1 MVVTRSQN
9 GDRPIPPT
17 RVFDEPP
24 ASPSI
29 TTDSVAPSTVALSAP
44 SFLPAVSSTA
54 TPSTAAPAVSFPL
67 AGPSDAP
74 LYRPMVAG
82 RETGPRGT
90 SVAHSDVSSRM
101 RLAQI
106 AADEQLTQL
115 ARAKLQ
121 IERKEIELQEAQ
133 VQRRLA
139 LDMEELSSQ
148 GSVRGANSVCAAEA
162 LDDWVNQTTVNVS
175 ERRDANYSRRD
186 AEVSDTVNVNVTVSE
201 SERRDASAHYVRR
214 ENIPVH
220 VSESERRDASA
231 HYVRRDNIPVHVSES
246 ECRDAS
252 AHYVRRDNIPVHV
265 SESERRDASAHYVRR
280 DNIPV
285 LVNDSERRDASAH
298 YVRRDNI
305 PVLVNDSERRDASAH
320 YVRRDDVPVPVNVR
334 EHREECYGSRPAC
347 APPLTQADAG
357 PRMGYA
363 SYPTFPQVFPGE
375 FPTFTGNDGAGVG
388 WLQFRAAVTDAERM
402 YGLTR
407 YELIT
412 KLRRCIRGEASRN
425 IDYLLLKDDAD
436 PYEVLSYL
444 EMEYGCPEFFIDTA
458 LTRLHSLR
466 ALKAQASSKDISS
479 FASTVCR
486 VEHTLRTQDNDHGYL
501 TNPIMMQDVVSKLGP
516 DFTRPW
522 FLYCDAHRHEGKAR
536 FSLLADFL
544 KEQASITA
552 RNTVSV
558 NNPYSAL
565 FKAAPPRQPTPAR
578 QPAPFRQP
586 APYRQPVQYRQPA
599 PYHQS
604 TQPRDF
610 IAVAA
615 EQVPR
620 CRCCGGSHA
629 LTRCKKLLAME
640 VHQRWEWMKE
650 SNLCFRCLGEK
661 HTQDQCK
668 APQCNLDGCTLPHHR
683 LLHGKSRAPTAPPP
697 LAPQTS
703 GQTSA
708 QPEPRSPHST
718 SSQSRRYRR
727 RSRTGGATSRAPENQ
742 VPGVAP
748 TSAPQPEQV
757 NTACSSSLPNVLLKV
772 CKVTLTGPSG
782 SVDTYA
788 LLDEGSTITLIDE
801 ELAEEIGATGPQK
814 PLRVRGLNATQ
825 GDSRSH
831 LVTFSVQGTSN
842 EKYRIEARTFSR
854 LQLRKQSVPQEA
866 LNFPHLRGMD
876 DLTYEDATPRLLIG
890 MDQWPLMVSH
900 DLRTGN
906 RDQPAASLTPL
917 GWIVHGLLPRR
928 FLQSREDTVLHVHTT
943 SESSCGS
950 DLHLEALVRHHF
962 AVDAL
967 GVAAFRKE
975 LPEHKRARE
984 LFEGSVR
991 RVGGRFEVGLPW
1003 RREGQHMPENY
1014 QSALRRLRAIE
1025 RKIDRDP
1032 VFGSAYE
1039 KQMDNL
1045 FTKGYA
1051 VPADGSEASH
1061 PRRWYLP
1068 HFAVHNPNKPRK
1080 LRVVFDAAATAGGIS
1095 LNNCLLEGPDL
1106 LLSLPGVLFR
1116 FRELPIAVCADIEEM
1131 FLRIQIRPED
1141 QPAQMFLWRGSDR
1154 SSPPRQ
1160 FRMASMLFGATSSP
1174 FLAHSVRNRNAEDF
1188 AASHPLA
1195 HRAVTQSHYMDD
1207 FVDSFNSPEEAR
1219 EVVDQLR
1226 HVHAQ
1231 AGFSLRSWSSSDPA
1245 VLRDVPE
1252 ELHARQ
1258 PAMLPVGSSC
1268 DSKILGLLWDA
1279 ARDQLAF
1286 STSMCRVPTEVRAQA
1301 RAPTKREAL
1310 SAVMS
1315 IFDPLGLLSHFSI
1328 TAKILLQDL
1337 WRMRLDWDEPLP
1349 EEEAATFGRWLR
1361 ALDELD
1367 SLQITRCYDPTQG
1380 HRQLHVFC
1388 DASEV
1393 AYAAAAYWR
1402 VEHPDGS
1409 IAVTLA
1415 AAKSKVAPIKALS
1428 IPRLEL
1434 QAAVIGTRLA
1444 DMVQREH
1451 RWKPE
1456 SVHYWTDSRT
1466 VLQWIAKDARRYSP
1480 FVAHRLGEIAEYTEA
1495 EAWRWVPTA
1504 MNVADDATRPNF
1516 SPGTSTNRWFVGPD
1530 FLRGPDSEWPAP
1542 IQPSEESAETY
1553 ASHAVPISPYLP
1565 DISRISRYETLVRAT
1580 AVVLAFLDR
1589 CRKRAQQVEL
1599 RHIERAER
1607 LWVQQVQAE
1616 SFATEIECLR
1626 HGSPISP
1633 SSRLFHLSPILEDG
1647 VLRLDGRISAAT
1659 APPAAKRPIVLD
1671 GRHLFTTLLVQREHE
1686 AAQHAN
1692 NERVVN
1698 NLRQK
1703 YHILHL
1709 RPTVK
1714 RVARSCARCMVTR
1727 SMPRTP
1733 PIGDLPRAR
1742 LDPFTRPFSNCGV
1755 DYFGPM
1761 VVTVGRRHEKRWG
1774 ALFTCLTTRAVHLE
1788 LVASLSAD
1796 SAIMALRRMAA
1807 RRGWPKTIY
1816 SDNGTNFRG
1825 ADAELRAAY
1834 ADWEPA
1840 FQDEALRHRTEWRF
1854 IPPGAPNQGG
1864 AWERLV
1870 RSVKT
1875 ALKAVLHQ
1883 QFPREELLQTLLA
1896 EAEHSVNSR
1905 PLTHVSVDLRDPEA
1919 LTPNHFLLGSS
1930 EGLPSTGP
1938 CQPTDLRAWRRVQA
1952 LADSFWRRWV
1962 QEYLPTLVPRS
1973 SSPSTERNLQVGDLV
1988 IVVDHSLP
1996 RNTWPRGR
2004 VVATFP
2010 GPDGAVRSASVQT
2023 KGGVFRRPATRL
2035 AVLNTETAQG
2045 ANSPPSS
2052 N

>member
-1 MVVTRSQN
+1 
-9 GDRPIPPT
+9 
-17 RVFDEPP
+17 
-24 ASPSI
+24 
-29 TTDSVAPSTVALSAP
+29 
-44 SFLPAVSSTA
+44 
-54 TPSTAAPAVSFPL
+54 
-67 AGPSDAP
+67 
-74 LYRPMVAG
+74 
-82 RETGPRGT
+82 
-90 SVAHSDVSSRM
+90 
-101 RLAQI
+101 
-106 AADEQLTQL
+106 
-115 ARAKLQ
+115 
-121 IERKEIELQEAQ
+121 
-133 VQRRLA
+133 
-139 LDMEELSSQ
+139 
-148 GSVRGANSVCAAEA
+148 
-162 LDDWVNQTTVNVS
+162 
-175 ERRDANYSRRD
+175 
-186 AEVSDTVNVNVTVSE
+186 
-201 SERRDASAHYVRR
+201 
-214 ENIPVH
+214 
-220 VSESERRDASA
+220 
-231 HYVRRDNIPVHVSES
+231 
-246 ECRDAS
+246 
-252 AHYVRRDNIPVHV
+252 
-265 SESERRDASAHYVRR
+265 
-280 DNIPV
+280 
-285 LVNDSERRDASAH
+285 
-298 YVRRDNI
+298 
-305 PVLVNDSERRDASAH
+305 
-320 YVRRDDVPVPVNVR
+320 
-334 EHREECYGSRPAC
+334 
-347 APPLTQADAG
+347 
-357 PRMGYA
+357 
-363 SYPTFPQVFPGE
+363 
-375 FPTFTGNDGAGVG
+375 
-388 WLQFRAAVTDAERM
+388 
-402 YGLTR
+402 
-407 YELIT
+407 
-412 KLRRCIRGEASRN
+412 
-425 IDYLLLKDDAD
+425 
-436 PYEVLSYL
+436 
-444 EMEYGCPEFFIDTA
+444 
-458 LTRLHSLR
+458 
-466 ALKAQASSKDISS
+466 
-479 FASTVCR
+479 
-486 VEHTLRTQDNDHGYL
+486 
-501 TNPIMMQDVVSKLGP
+501 
-516 DFTRPW
+516 
-522 FLYCDAHRHEGKAR
+522 
-536 FSLLADFL
+536 
-544 KEQASITA
+544 
-552 RNTVSV
+552 
-558 NNPYSAL
+558 
-565 FKAAPPRQPTPAR
+565 
-578 QPAPFRQP
+578 
-586 APYRQPVQYRQPA
+586 
-599 PYHQS
+599 
-604 TQPRDF
+604 
-610 IAVAA
+610 
-615 EQVPR
+615 
-620 CRCCGGSHA
+620 
-629 LTRCKKLLAME
+629 
-640 VHQRWEWMKE
+640 
-650 SNLCFRCLGEK
+650 
-661 HTQDQCK
+661 
-668 APQCNLDGCTLPHHR
+668 
-683 LLHGKSRAPTAPPP
+683 
-697 LAPQTS
+697 
-703 GQTSA
+703 
-708 QPEPRSPHST
+708 
-718 SSQSRRYRR
+718 
-727 RSRTGGATSRAPENQ
+727 
-742 VPGVAP
+742 
-748 TSAPQPEQV
+748 
-757 NTACSSSLPNVLLKV
+757 
-772 CKVTLTGPSG
+772 
-782 SVDTYA
+782 
-788 LLDEGSTITLIDE
+788 
-801 ELAEEIGATGPQK
+801 
-814 PLRVRGLNATQ
+814 
-825 GDSRSH
+825 
-831 LVTFSVQGTSN
+831 
-842 EKYRIEARTFSR
+842 
-854 LQLRKQSVPQEA
+854 
-866 LNFPHLRGMD
+866 
-876 DLTYEDATPRLLIG
+876 
-890 MDQWPLMVSH
+890 
-900 DLRTGN
+900 
-906 RDQPAASLTPL
+906 
-917 GWIVHGLLPRR
+917 
-928 FLQSREDTVLHVHTT
+928 
-943 SESSCGS
+943 
-950 DLHLEALVRHHF
+950 
-962 AVDAL
+962 
-967 GVAAFRKE
+967 
-975 LPEHKRARE
+975 
-984 LFEGSVR
+984 
-991 RVGGRFEVGLPW
+991 
-1003 RREGQHMPENY
+1003 
-1014 QSALRRLRAIE
+1014 
-1025 RKIDRDP
+1025 
-1032 VFGSAYE
+1032 
-1039 KQMDNL
+1039 
-1045 FTKGYA
+1045 
-1051 VPADGSEASH
+1051 
-1061 PRRWYLP
+1061 
-1068 HFAVHNPNKPRK
+1068 
-1080 LRVVFDAAATAGGIS
+1080 
-1095 LNNCLLEGPDL
+1095 
-1106 LLSLPGVLFR
+1106 
-1116 FRELPIAVCADIEEM
+1116 
-1131 FLRIQIRPED
+1131 
-1141 QPAQMFLWRGSDR
+1141 
-1154 SSPPRQ
+1154 
-1160 FRMASMLFGATSSP
+1160 
-1174 FLAHSVRNRNAEDF
+1174 
-1188 AASHPLA
+1188 
-1195 HRAVTQSHYMDD
+1195 
-1207 FVDSFNSPEEAR
+1207 
-1219 EVVDQLR
+1219 
-1226 HVHAQ
+1226 
-1231 AGFSLRSWSSSDPA
+1231 
-1245 VLRDVPE
+1245 
-1252 ELHARQ
+1252 
-1258 PAMLPVGSSC
+1258 MLPVGSSC

-1286 STSMCRVPTEVRAQA
+1286 STSMCRVPTEVRAQT

-1480 FVAHRLGEIAEYTEA
+1480 FVAHRLGEIAEYTDA

-1659 APPAAKRPIVLD
+1659 APPAAKRPIILD

-2023 KGGVFRRPATRL
+2023 KGGKPPKVRIPRRPPIKKGSFHIRRGETVADSEESVPLARTLPFSFPPVRCSDWPSAALVETIASAHCLKRSAKYKGRPFWLEKAVAAQQPPGTPASRSLQKPEETSSSLKKLEAAPRKSRANVRPAATPTAATPVAAAGTSATPRNQRL
-2035 AVLNTETAQG
+2035 PRPRGNRDSRDSRGIRDSRGAAAAAAAAATA
-2045 ANSPPSS
+2045 AAADVTPLPPPPPPLTSRRCRHRRRR
-2052 N
+2052 